1 MFVSW
6 LVYTLPHH
14 VMFRILNIMKPILHI
29 WPQPIKFKGE
39 TVKVSARL
47 ALGDVSHELWYEL
60 PSSYES
66 SLPANSDHF
75 LVATVLMAMRHS
87 RKIQIHGSVSASLL
101 RNMEEYQ
108 AAWSRWID
116 LLQPVPIVADS
127 EEDEADDH
135 TEASAIATFTG
146 GVDSSYTVYRHAKK
160 LVGRRSQ
167 PLKSGLFVH
176 GFDIPLN
183 QASVYDSAFKRAE
196 VMLNSVGVDA
206 IPMATNFREIMD
218 PYLRWTTSFGSALG
232 ACLLLFQKKFNTGL
246 IASSYCYQTL
256 SFPYGSNSIT
266 DPMMGNN
273 KLSIIY
279 DGAEERR
286 IGKARLIAE
295 WPEAMKYL
303 RVCWQG
309 AQKDVNCCECE
320 KCIRNILT
328 FRIVRSSLPE
338 CFKKDT
344 SDEMLANF
352 PLQAGGPLDSL
363 KALYHAACQNN
374 VNASWVRVLR
384 KKIKIK
390 ERRVFIK
397 KFSLRR
403 LLKKSTKDK
412 TYV

>member
-1 MFVSW
+1 
-6 LVYTLPHH
+6 
-14 VMFRILNIMKPILHI
+14 MKPVLHI
-29 WPQPIKFKGE
+29 WPQPIELKGE

-47 ALGDVSHELWYEL
+47 VLGDVSHQLWYSL
-60 PSSYES
+60 PASYES

-101 RNMEEYQ
+101 RNIEEYQ
-108 AAWSRWID
+108 AAWSRWVD
-116 LLQPVPIVADS
+116 QLQVVPITANS
-127 EEDEADDH
+127 EQDEAGAH
-135 TEASAIATFTG
+135 VEASAIATFTG

-167 PLKSGLFVH
+167 PLKAGLFVH

-183 QASVYDSAFKRAE
+183 QEIAYDSAIKRAE
-196 VMLNSVGVDA
+196 IMLNSVGVDA
-206 IPMATNFREIMD
+206 IPMATNFREVMD
-218 PYLRWTTSFGSALG
+218 PYLRWTTSFGNGLG
-232 ACLLLFQKKFNTGL
+232 SCLLLLQNKFNIAL

-273 KLSIIY
+273 RLSIIY

-328 FRIVRSSLPE
+328 FRIFRSDLPE
-338 CFKKDT
+338 CFVKDA
-344 SDEMLANF
+344 SDEVIANF

-363 KALYHAACQNN
+363 KALYHSACQNN
-374 VNASWVRVLR
+374 VNASWVRVLQ
-384 KKIKIK
+384 KKIKTK
-390 ERRVFIK
+390 ERRVYIK

-403 LLKKSTKDK
+403 LLKKTSKDK